1 MNEKRDDKLTAAARQ
16 LATGIRPQRD
26 LWPDIEQ
33 AIAEPAESEPRRSR
47 WTPMFAQA
55 AAIVLLVGA
64 SSGLTYLAVKDDGP
78 VVISQPA
85 PDYTFERT
93 SFGGSHTLG
102 NDYLD
107 SRADVVA
114 RFEQQVERLSPA
126 EREDVERSLEV
137 IRGAIDDINA
147 ALLQDP
153 DNTLLQDLLMK
164 TYHEELNVMR
174 KVGGVTQS
182 VMSRRDI

>member
-1 MNEKRDDKLTAAARQ
+1 MNEQREDRLTEAARQ

-26 LWPDIEQ
+26 LWPGIEQ
-33 AIAEPAESEPRRSR
+33 AIAEPRPQRSR
-47 WTPMFAQA
+47 RTPVFAQA
-55 AAIVLLVGA
+55 AAVVLLVGA
-64 SSGLTYLAVKDDGP
+64 SSGLTYLGMKGDRP
-78 VVISQPA
+78 VVVERATPE
-85 PDYTFERT
+85 YTFERT
-93 SFGGSHTLG
+93 AFGSSYTLG
-102 NDYLD
+102 SDYQETRSDLL
-107 SRADVVA
+107 A
-114 RFEQQVERLSPA
+114 RFEQELERLSPE
-126 EREDVERSLEV
+126 ERQDVEQSLAV

>member
-16 LATGIRPQRD
+16 LATGIQPQRD
-26 LWPDIEQ
+26 LWPGIER
-33 AIAEPAESEPRRSR
+33 AIAEPAGSEPRRSR

-64 SSGLTYLAVKDDGP
+64 SSGLTYLAVKNDKP
-78 VVISQPA
+78 VVLTQQTPE
-85 PDYTFERT
+85 YTFERA
-93 SFGGSHTLG
+93 SFGSSYTLG
-102 NDYLD
+102 RDYLET
-107 SRADVVA
+107 RADVVA
-114 RFEQQVERLSPA
+114 RFEEQVERLSPA

>member
-1 MNEKRDDKLTAAARQ
+1 MNERRDDKLTAAAQQ
-16 LATGIRPQRD
+16 LATGIQPQRD
-26 LWPDIEQ
+26 LWPDIER
-33 AIAEPAESEPRRSR
+33 AITEPVPRRSR

-64 SSGLTYLAVKDDGP
+64 SSGLTYLAMKDDT
-78 VVISQPA
+78 PA
-85 PDYTFERT
+85 EIEQLTPEYTFARA
-93 SFGGSHTLG
+93 SFGTNHTLG
-102 NDYLD
+102 RDYLD
-107 SRADVVA
+107 TRADVVA
-114 RFEQQVERLSPA
+114 RFEQQLERLSPA
-126 EREDVERSLEV
+126 ERQDVEQSLEV
-137 IRGAIDDINA
+137 IREAIDDINA
-147 ALLQDP
+147 ALQQDP

>member
-1 MNEKRDDKLTAAARQ
+1 MNEQRDDKLTAAARQ

-26 LWPDIEQ
+26 LWPDIER
-33 AIAEPAESEPRRSR
+33 AIAEPEPRRSR

-64 SSGLTYLAVKDDGP
+64 SSALTYLAVKDDKP
-78 VVISQPA
+78 VVITQQSPE
-85 PDYTFERT
+85 Y
-93 SFGGSHTLG
+93 SFQRAAFGSSYTLG
-102 NDYLD
+102 SDYLET
-107 SRADVVA
+107 RADVVA
-114 RFEQQVERLSPA
+114 RFEQQLERLSPA
-126 EREDVERSLEV
+126 ERQDVEQSLEV
-137 IRGAIDDINA
+137 IRGAINDINA
-147 ALLQDP
+147 ALQQDP
-153 DNTLLQDLLMK
+153 DNILLQDLLMK

>member
-16 LATGIRPQRD
+16 LATEIQPQRD
-26 LWPDIEQ
+26 LWPDIER
-33 AIAEPAESEPRRSR
+33 AITEPAPQRSR

-55 AAIVLLVGA
+55 AAVVLLIGA
-64 SSGLTYLAVKDDGP
+64 SSGLTYLAVKDDQP
-78 VVISQPA
+78 AMIPQPA

-93 SFGGSHTLG
+93 AFGSSYTLG
-102 NDYLD
+102 SDYLHT
-107 SRADVVA
+107 RADVLE
-114 RFEQQVERLSPA
+114 RFEIEIERLPA
-126 EREDVERSLEV
+126 DERQDVEQSLEV
-137 IRGAIDDINA
+137 IRAAIDEINA
-147 ALLQDP
+147 ALQQDP

>member
-1 MNEKRDDKLTAAARQ
+1 MNEQREDKLTTAARQ
-16 LATGIRPQRD
+16 LATEIRPQRD
-26 LWPDIEQ
+26 LWPGIEK
-33 AIAEPAESEPRRSR
+33 AIAEPAPRRSR

-64 SSGLTYLAVKDDGP
+64 SSGLTYLAVKDDRP
-78 VVISQPA
+78 VVIERVTPE
-85 PDYTFERT
+85 YTFERAA
-93 SFGGSHTLG
+93 FGSSYTLG
-102 NDYLD
+102 SDYLQT
-107 SRADVVA
+107 RADLLT
-114 RFEQQVERLSPA
+114 RFERELERLSPE
-126 EREDVERSLEV
+126 ERQDVEQSLAV
-137 IRGAIDDINA
+137 IRGAIDDINT

-164 TYHEELNVMR
+164 TYHEELNVMQ

>member
-1 MNEKRDDKLTAAARQ
+1 MNEQREDRLTEAARQ
-16 LATGIRPQRD
+16 LATEIRPQRD

-33 AIAEPAESEPRRSR
+33 AITESRPQRSR
-47 WTPMFAQA
+47 RTPMFAQA
-55 AAIVLLVGA
+55 AAVVLLVGA
-64 SSGLTYLAVKDDGP
+64 SSGLTYLGMKGDRP
-78 VVISQPA
+78 MVVERVTPEYA
-85 PDYTFERT
+85 FERT
-93 SFGGSHTLG
+93 AFGSSYTLG
-102 NDYLD
+102 RDYQET
-107 SRADVVA
+107 RADLLA
-114 RFEQQVERLSPA
+114 RFEQELERLSPE
-126 EREDVERSLEV
+126 ERQDVEQSLAV

-174 KVGGVTQS
+174 RVGGVTQS